1 MYRIN
6 LFVSPVPIDIF
17 SDSFDLV
24 TDYLGNPIIYFFQD
38 HHLVCSFPAVLVR
51 VIWQSV
57 DDDLVSVFESHVSEG
72 VAL

>member
-38 HHLVCSFPAVLVR
+38 HHLVCSFPAPA
-51 VIWQSV
+51 VI
-57 DDDLVSVFESHVSEG
+57 
-72 VAL
+72 